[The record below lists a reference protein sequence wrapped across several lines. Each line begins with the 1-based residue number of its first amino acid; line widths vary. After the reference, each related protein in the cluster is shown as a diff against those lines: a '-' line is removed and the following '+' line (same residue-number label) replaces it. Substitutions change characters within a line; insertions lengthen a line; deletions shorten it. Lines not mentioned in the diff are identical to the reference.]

1 LELDELIQQRQV
13 KLKIDAMRSNDPA
26 LVERQYECD
35 HEGTIERLTELI
47 KRKEQAIF
55 SLQERVSDQMQVK
68 EREMAN
74 ANDRLKTAKK
84 ELKAMNKKSQMTDS
98 DRLMALQ
105 EKI

>member
-1 LELDELIQQRQV
+1 
-13 KLKIDAMRSNDPA
+13 
-26 LVERQYECD
+26 
-35 HEGTIERLTELI
+35 
-47 KRKEQAIF
+47 
-55 SLQERVSDQMQVK
+55 MQVK